1 MNRQP
6 KRFYEFDLFRIDT
19 QERRLLRDGE
29 PVALTPKVF
38 DLLLVLVEN
47 KGHTIGKDELMRR
60 IWGETFVEENNLSRN
75 ISMLRKT
82 LGEDHHDPRYIK
94 TVPKLGYR
102 FEPDVQ
108 EILED
113 DEEIIIE
120 RRVNYS
126 VALREEIQKNNGIQ
140 NQEAAKNLSVTGLIS
155 RRRVFAGLL
164 FAAIL
169 AAFMFWTANRTVESD
184 QTKSPADGKNA
195 VQTEMRGTN
204 DADAF
209 ELYRRGRELW
219 RNRSPAGLH
228 EATLLLEQAIEHD
241 PNFALALAA
250 LADAYAFDVG
260 KWKMT
265 ETTANRAIQLDPN
278 LGEPHASIGFVKLFW
293 EWKPAEAEAHFKKS
307 IALNPNYATARQWF
321 AINFLTTGKFNQALA
336 EMSRAL
342 ELEPDS
348 IAVNADLCQ
357 MLYFLEKYDE
367 AEAQCRK
374 TLALDANSFNAHTY
388 LYMINAAQD
397 RHVEAIEEFFKR
409 EKLSVNHSTLPP
421 DLEMLKTEFE
431 RGGIRAFW
439 QAHLKMLKRPTPD
452 KDYQTAWT
460 YAQLGEKEEAL
471 RYLRL
476 AYENRDFGFPL
487 FQAEPVFRKCCG
499 TDPRYAELRNL
510 WEKE

>member
-19 QERRLLRDGE
+19 EERRLLRDGE
-29 PVALTPKVF
+29 PVGLTPKVF

-47 KGHTIGKDELMRR
+47 RGHTLGKDELMRR

-82 LGEDHHDPRYIK
+82 LGDRTDESRYIK

-102 FEPDVQ
+102 FDPDVQ

-113 DEEIIIE
+113 DEEIVIE

-140 NQEAAKNLSVTGLIS
+140 NQASAQNLSVTGLIS
-155 RRRVFAGLL
+155 RRRVFAGLF

-169 AAFMFWTANRTVESD
+169 AAVLLWN
-184 QTKSPADGKNA
+184 QTPENDKAQSLADSKNA
-195 VQTEMRGTN
+195 VQTDMRGTN
-204 DADAF
+204 DTDAF

-219 RNRSPAGLH
+219 RNRSAAGLH
-228 EATLLLEQAIEHD
+228 EATLLLEQSVTKD
-241 PNFALALAA
+241 PNFALAHAA

-260 KWKMT
+260 KWKMA
-265 ETTANRAIQLDPN
+265 EETANRAIGLDPN

-293 EWKPAEAEAHFKKS
+293 EWKPSEAETHFKKS
-307 IALNPNYATARQWF
+307 IALNPNYATARQWY
-321 AINFLTTGKFNQALA
+321 AINLLTKGLFNQALA

-348 IAVNADLCQ
+348 IAVNADMCQ
-357 MLYFLEKYDE
+357 TLYFLERYAE
-367 AEAQCRK
+367 AEVQCQK
-374 TLALDANSFNAHTY
+374 TLALDADSYNAHLS
-388 LYMINAAQD
+388 LYAIYTAKGMYAEA
-397 RHVEAIEEFFKR
+397 VEQFLKSER
-409 EKLSVNHSTLPP
+409 LSVNASTLPQH
-421 DLEMLKTEFE
+421 LEELKTVFE

-439 QAHLKMLKRPTPD
+439 LAHIKSLENPAPD
-452 KDYQTAWT
+452 NEYTIAL
-460 YAQLGEKEEAL
+460 YHARLGNKNEAL
-471 RYLRL
+471 RFLQL
-476 AYENRDFGFPL
+476 AYKNRDFGFPYI
-487 FQAEPVFRKCCG
+487 FAEPAFRKCCG
-499 TDPRYAELRNL
+499 ADPRYAELRNL
-510 WEKE
+510 WEK